1 MLVSVAAALLA
12 AFLSAAPMAQGSLS
26 VTSPGAAASTD
37 LSAGGPPGSP
47 QGVDLSAGGPPG

>member
-1 MLVSVAAALLA
+1 MLVSIAAALLA
-12 AFLSAAPMAQGSLS
+12 AFLAATPMAQASLS
-26 VTSPGAAASTD
+26 LNSPGAAASAD